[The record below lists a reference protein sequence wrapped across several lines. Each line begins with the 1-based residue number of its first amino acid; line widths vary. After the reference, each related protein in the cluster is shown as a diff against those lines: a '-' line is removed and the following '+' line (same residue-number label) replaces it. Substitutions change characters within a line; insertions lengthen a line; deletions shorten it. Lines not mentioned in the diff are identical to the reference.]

1 MKSYDVVGVGNALV
15 DQEFKVTDEFL
26 AAHQIEKSIMTLLDE
41 AQQQLLLKEL
51 HKQFKL
57 EKRAGGGSAANSLV
71 AFSQFGGNAFYC
83 CKVANDDDGNFYQE
97 DLERA
102 GVKTHL
108 VKQDNDGHTGKCVVM
123 VTPDAERTMC
133 TFLGI
138 TIDFSTDELEDAVV
152 ADSHY
157 LYVEGYLATSEIARS
172 AVKKARAIAE
182 KNGTKI
188 ALTFSDSSMVKY
200 FKEGLDEFL
209 QAGVEILF
217 CNQEEAELYTG
228 IEGLEPAMDKL
239 LDYAKQVVITR
250 GKHGALIG
258 TRERRIQ
265 VPGFKVEAID
275 TNGAGDMFAG
285 AYLYGITQGLTPAQA
300 GTLAS
305 RAAAEVVSH
314 YGPRLTTE
322 RQQELLA
329 ELNLADEV
337 KLAQAEAN

>member
-15 DQEFKVTDEFL
+15 DQEFKVTDAFL
-26 AAHQIEKSIMTLLDE
+26 AEHRIEKSIMTLLDE
-41 AQQQLLLKEL
+41 AQQQLLLNEL
-51 HKQFKL
+51 HKHFKL

-71 AFSQFGGNAFYC
+71 AFSQFGGKAFYC
-83 CKVANDDDGNFYQE
+83 CKVANDDDGDFYQK
-97 DLERA
+97 DLARA
-102 GVKTHL
+102 GVQTHL
-108 VKQDNDGHTGKCVVM
+108 IKQNNDGHTGKCVVM

-138 TIDFSTDELEDAVV
+138 TIDFSTDELEEAVV
-152 ADSHY
+152 ADSRY
-157 LYVEGYLATSEIARS
+157 LYVEGYLATSEIARD
-172 AVKKARAIAE
+172 AVRRAREIAVA
-182 KNGTKI
+182 NDTKI

-200 FKEGLDEFL
+200 YKEGLDEFL

-228 IEGLEPAMDKL
+228 IEGLEPAMEKL
-239 LDYAKQVVITR
+239 LDYAQQVVITR

-265 VPGFKVEAID
+265 VPGFPVQAID

-285 AYLYGITQGLTPAQA
+285 AYLFGISQGMTPAQA

-305 RAAAEVVSH
+305 RAAAEVVSN
-314 YGPRLTTE
+314 YGPRLTQAI
-322 RQQELLA
+322 QQELLA
-329 ELNLADEV
+329 ELGLEQT
-337 KLAQAEAN
+337 AQVAS